1 MDHRTARKI
10 QFILLFIGALV
21 GCVGAWGFNNT
32 IAVLIGL
39 GIMVVS
45 VIVWWLFY
53 RCPFCH
59 EQLGRTDPAL
69 RRMDRRRSRARPRKE
84 EDTAQKEKAL
94 SAEGGRHEQQK
105 APDGLS

>member
-45 VIVWWLFY
+45 VIVWWLF
-53 RCPFCH
+53 CSATSSSAA
-59 EQLGRTDPAL
+59 RTRSAARAAAHGSEKVPSPAPK
-69 RRMDRRRSRARPRKE
+69 RRRYSTKRKSTE
-84 EDTAQKEKAL
+84 RGRRTA
-94 SAEGGRHEQQK
+94 
-105 APDGLS
+105 

>member
-1 MDHRTARKI
+1 MDHKTARKL

-32 IAVLIGL
+32 IAVLVGL
-39 GIMVVS
+39 GIMVLS

-59 EQLGRTDPAL
+59 EQLGRTDPQRCPRCGAWI
-69 RRMDRRRSRARPRKE
+69 SEGPEPRPEKKE
-84 EDTAQKEKAL
+84 DPAQEKEAL
-94 SAEGGRHEQQK
+94 SAASARRTR
-105 APDGLS
+105 

>member
-10 QFILLFIGALV
+10 QLILLIIGALV

-59 EQLGRTDPAL
+59 EQLGRTDPQ
-69 RRMDRRRSRARPRKE
+69 RCPRCGAWIGE
-84 EDTAQKEKAL
+84 GPEPGPEKKKIQ
-94 SAEGGRHEQQK
+94 HK
-105 APDGLS
+105 KKKH